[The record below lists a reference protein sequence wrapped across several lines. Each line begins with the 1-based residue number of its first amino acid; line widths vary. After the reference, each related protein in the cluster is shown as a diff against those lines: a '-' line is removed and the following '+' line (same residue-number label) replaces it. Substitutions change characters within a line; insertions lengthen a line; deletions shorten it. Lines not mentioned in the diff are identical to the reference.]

1 MNILELKKVGYKK
14 EEKAILQDI
23 SLQVSPGDCLSIVG
37 ASGSGKSTLLKLCS
51 DLISPTSGEIYFKG
65 KPYADYEPI
74 QLRRK
79 ISYCLQTP
87 ILFGK
92 QVAENLNFPFKI
104 RKEAV
109 DQGRIIQLL
118 ERFNLNESFLEKEI
132 QNLSGGEK
140 QRIAIIR
147 HLLYEP
153 EILLLDE
160 ATSALDTENAK
171 MVETYIQE
179 LNQKGVTIL
188 WVTHQLEQSRRIFN
202 KRIIVGEGNIL
213 EEEELIG

>member
-171 MVETYIQE
+171 MVEAYIQE